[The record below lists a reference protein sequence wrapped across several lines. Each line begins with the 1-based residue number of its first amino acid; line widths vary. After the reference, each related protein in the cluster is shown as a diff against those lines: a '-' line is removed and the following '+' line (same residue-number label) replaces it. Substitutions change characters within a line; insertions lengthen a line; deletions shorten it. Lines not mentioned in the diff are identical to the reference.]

1 MEWEVVI
8 GLEIHAHLATK
19 SKIFSGSSTAYG
31 AEANTQAN
39 AVDLGLPGVLPVFN
53 EEALRMAVKFGLAID
68 AEIGL
73 KSIFDRKNYFYPD
86 SPKGYQT
93 TQLHHPIVGMG
104 HVDIELEGGVSKR
117 INVTRAHL
125 EEDAGKSVHEGFAG
139 MSGIDLN
146 RAGTPLVEI
155 VSEPEMRSAKEA
167 AAYFKK
173 MHSIVTY
180 LGICDG
186 DLSQGSMRCDCNVSL
201 RPKGQE
207 EFGTRTEIKN
217 VNSFRNV
224 ERAINTEIQRQ
235 MDVLEDGG
243 SITQETRLYDADKDE
258 TRSMRSKEVENDY
271 RYFPCPDLL
280 PVIIDQD
287 YVDAIKATLPELPDA
302 KKARFQSEHGLSLMD
317 AAVLSSDRI
326 LADYFEAAAKI
337 SGDYKIAANWIM
349 SDVSAALNR
358 LEISI
363 SELPVTAE
371 QLGRIL
377 SLIKDNTLNN
387 GGAKEVFNALLDG
400 KGADEL
406 KGAKG
411 VDALVDSLGLKQVS
425 DTGAIEEIVAQVLAD
440 NPKLVEGYLATP
452 EEKRGKAMG
461 PFIGLTRKAA
471 KGVNPQV
478 VMDVLKQKLDE
489 LG

>member
-8 GLEIHAHLATK
+8 GLEIHAQLATK

-104 HVDIELEGGVSKR
+104 HIDIELEGGVSKR

-243 SITQETRLYDADKDE
+243 IIRQETRLYDADKDE
-258 TRSMRSKEVENDY
+258 TRAMRSKEVENDY

-280 PVIIDQD
+280 PVIIDQE
-287 YVDAIKATLPELPDA
+287 YVEAVRATLPELPDA

-326 LADYFEAAAKI
+326 MADYFEAAAKI
-337 SGDYKIAANWIM
+337 SGDYKIAANWVM
-349 SDVSAALNR
+349 GDVSAALNKN
-358 LEISI
+358 EIAI
-363 SELPVTAE
+363 SDIPVSAE
-371 QLGRIL
+371 QLGALL
-377 SLIKDNTLNN
+377 SRIKDNTLSN
-387 GGAKEVFNALLDG
+387 GGAKEVFNALWEG
-400 KGADEL
+400 KGTD
-406 KGAKG
+406 
-411 VDALVDSLGLKQVS
+411 VDALIDSLGLKQVS

-440 NPKLVEGYLATP
+440 NPKLVEGYLNTP
-452 EEKRGKAMG
+452 EDKRAKAVG
-461 PFIGLTRKAA
+461 PFIGLVRKAA

-478 VMDVLKQKLDE
+478 VMDVLQKKLSE

>member
-8 GLEIHAHLATK
+8 GLEIHAQLATK
-19 SKIFSGSSTAYG
+19 SKIFSGASTEYG
-31 AEANTQAN
+31 ADANTQAC

-68 AEIGL
+68 ADIGK
-73 KSIFDRKNYFYPD
+73 KSVFDRKNYFYPD
-86 SPKGYQT
+86 LPKGYQT

-104 HVDIELEGGVSKR
+104 HIDIELDDGSTRR

-125 EEDAGKSVHEGFAG
+125 EEDAGKSVHEGFG
-139 MSGIDLN
+139 TMSGIDLN

-167 AAYFKK
+167 AAYFRK

-224 ERAINTEIQRQ
+224 ERAIEAEIERQ
-235 MDVLEDGG
+235 MDILEDGG
-243 SITQETRLYDADKDE
+243 SITQETRLYDADKNE
-258 TRSMRSKEVENDY
+258 TRSMRSKEVANDY

-280 PVIIDQD
+280 PVIIDD
-287 YVDAIKATLPELPDA
+287 NYIEAVRETLPELPDA
-302 KKARFQSEHGLSLMD
+302 KRHRFVKDHGLSTTD
-317 AAVLSSDRI
+317 AAVLASSRY
-326 LADYFEAAAKI
+326 LAHYFETAAHAAN
-337 SGDYKIAANWIM
+337 DYKLAANWVQA
-349 SDVSAALNR
+349 DVSAALNR

-363 SELPVTAE
+363 TELAATAE

-377 SLIKDNTLNN
+377 VLIKDNTLNN
-387 GGAKEVFNALLDG
+387 GGAKEVFNALVEG
-400 KGADEL
+400 KGD
-406 KGAKG
+406 GS
-411 VDALVDSLGLKQVS
+411 VDCIDTLIDSMGLKQVS
-425 DTGAIEEIVAQVLAD
+425 DTGAIEAIVDEVLA
-440 NPKLVEGYLATP
+440 NNQKLVDGYLNTP
-452 EEKRGKAMG
+452 VEKRGKAMG

-478 VMDVLKQKLDE
+478 VMEVLKKKLSE

>member
-8 GLEIHAHLATK
+8 GLEIHAQLATK

-104 HVDIELEGGVSKR
+104 HIDIELEGGVSKR

-146 RAGTPLVEI
+146 RAGTPLIEI
-155 VSEPEMRSAKEA
+155 VSEPEMRTAKEA

-243 SITQETRLYDADKDE
+243 VIRQETRLYDADKDE
-258 TRSMRSKEVENDY
+258 TRAMRSKEVENDY

-280 PVIIDQD
+280 PVIIDQE
-287 YVDAIKATLPELPDA
+287 YVEAVRATLPELPDA

-326 LADYFEAAAKI
+326 MADYFEAAAKI
-337 SGDYKIAANWIM
+337 SGDYKIAANWVM
-349 SDVSAALNR
+349 GDVSAALNKN
-358 LEISI
+358 EIAI
-363 SELPVTAE
+363 SDIPVSAE
-371 QLGRIL
+371 QLGALL
-377 SLIKDNTLNN
+377 SRIKDNTLSN
-387 GGAKEVFNALLDG
+387 GGAKEVFNALWEG
-400 KGADEL
+400 KGTD
-406 KGAKG
+406 
-411 VDALVDSLGLKQVS
+411 VDALIDSLGLKQVS

-440 NPKLVEGYLATP
+440 NPKLVEGYLNTP
-452 EEKRGKAMG
+452 EDKRAKAVG
-461 PFIGLTRKAA
+461 P

-478 VMDVLKQKLDE
+478 VMDVLQKKLSE

>member
-8 GLEIHAHLATK
+8 GLEIHAQLATK
-19 SKIFSGSSTAYG
+19 SKIFSGASTQYG
-31 AEANTQAN
+31 ADANTQAC

-68 AEIGL
+68 AEIGK
-73 KSIFDRKNYFYPD
+73 KSVFDRKNYFYPD
-86 SPKGYQT
+86 LPKGYQT

-104 HVDIELEGGVSKR
+104 HIDIELEDGTTKR

-125 EEDAGKSVHEGFAG
+125 EEDAGKSVHEGFSG

-155 VSEPEMRSAKEA
+155 VSEPEMRTAKEA
-167 AAYFKK
+167 AAYFRK

-224 ERAINTEIQRQ
+224 ERAIEAEIERQ
-235 MDVLEDGG
+235 MDILEDGG
-243 SITQETRLYDADKDE
+243 KIMQETRLYDADKNE
-258 TRSMRSKEVENDY
+258 TRGMRSKEVANDY

-280 PVIIDQD
+280 PVIIDD
-287 YVDAIKATLPELPDA
+287 NYIEAVRETLPELPDA
-302 KKARFQSEHGLSLMD
+302 KRARFVKDHGLSTTD
-317 AAVLSSDRI
+317 AAVLASDRN
-326 LADYFEAAAKI
+326 LAHYFETAAKAAN
-337 SGDYKIAANWIM
+337 DYKLAANWVQG
-349 SDVSAALNR
+349 DVNAALNR

-363 SELPVTAE
+363 GQLSVSAE

-377 SLIKDNTLNN
+377 QLIKDNTLNN
-387 GGAKEVFNALLDG
+387 GGAKEVFNALVEG
-400 KGADEL
+400 KGDDSVES
-406 KGAKG
+406 
-411 VDALVDSLGLKQVS
+411 VDKLVDTLGLKQVS
-425 DTGAIEEIVAQVLAD
+425 DTGAIEAIVAQVLAD

-452 EEKRGKAMG
+452 EDKRAKAIG

-471 KGVNPQV
+471 AGVNPQV
-478 VMDVLKQKLDE
+478 VMDVLKKKLSE

>member
-8 GLEIHAHLATK
+8 GLEIHAQLATK
-19 SKIFSGSSTAYG
+19 SKIFSGASTAYG
-31 AEANTQAN
+31 AEANTQAC

-73 KSIFDRKNYFYPD
+73 KSVFDRKNYFYPD

-104 HVDIELEGGVSKR
+104 QIDIELDDGETRR

-125 EEDAGKSVHEGFAG
+125 EEDAGKSVHEGFSG

-146 RAGTPLVEI
+146 RAGTPLIEI
-155 VSEPEMRSAKEA
+155 VSEPELRTAKEA

-180 LGICDG
+180 LGVCDG

-224 ERAINTEIQRQ
+224 ERAINAEIERQ
-235 MDVLEDGG
+235 MDILEDGG
-243 SITQETRLYDADKDE
+243 VILQETRLYDADKNE
-258 TRSMRSKEVENDY
+258 TRAMRSKEVENDY

-287 YVDAIKATLPELPDA
+287 YVDAVKETLPELPDA
-302 KKARFQSEHGLSLMD
+302 KKARFENDHGLSATD
-317 AAVLSSDRI
+317 AAVLAANRD
-326 LADYFEAAAKI
+326 LADFFETAAKI
-337 SGDYKIAANWIM
+337 AGDYKLAANWVQG
-349 SDVSAALNR
+349 DVSAALNR
-358 LEISI
+358 LEVGIN
-363 SELPVTAE
+363 ELNITAE

-377 SLIKDNTLNN
+377 QLIKDSTLNN
-387 GGAKEVFNALLDG
+387 GGAKEVFNALVEG
-400 KGADEL
+400 KGDD
-406 KGAKG
+406 
-411 VDALVDSLGLKQVS
+411 VDGLVDSLGLKQVS

-478 VMDVLKQKLDE
+478 VMEVLKKKLEE
-489 LG
+489 L

>member
-8 GLEIHAHLATK
+8 GLEIHAQLATK
-19 SKIFSGSSTAYG
+19 SKIFSGASTAYG
-31 AEANTQAN
+31 AEANTQAC

-73 KSIFDRKNYFYPD
+73 KSVFDRKNYFYPD

-104 HVDIELEGGVSKR
+104 HIDIELDDGETRR

-125 EEDAGKSVHEGFAG
+125 EEDAGKSVHEGFSG

-146 RAGTPLVEI
+146 RAGTPLIEI
-155 VSEPEMRSAKEA
+155 VSEPELRTAKEA

-180 LGICDG
+180 LGVCDG

-224 ERAINTEIQRQ
+224 ERAINAEIERQ
-235 MDVLEDGG
+235 MDILEDGG
-243 SITQETRLYDADKDE
+243 VILQETRLYDADKNE
-258 TRSMRSKEVENDY
+258 TRAMRSKEVENDY

-287 YVDAIKATLPELPDA
+287 YVDAVKETLPELPDA
-302 KKARFQSEHGLSLMD
+302 KKARFENDHGLSATD
-317 AAVLSSDRI
+317 AAVLAANRD
-326 LADYFEAAAKI
+326 LADFFETAAKI
-337 SGDYKIAANWIM
+337 AGDYKLAANWVQG
-349 SDVSAALNR
+349 DVSAALNR
-358 LEISI
+358 LEVGIN
-363 SELPVTAE
+363 ELNITAE

-377 SLIKDNTLNN
+377 QLIKDNTLNN
-387 GGAKEVFNALLDG
+387 GGAKEVFNALVEG
-400 KGADEL
+400 KGDN
-406 KGAKG
+406 
-411 VDALVDSLGLKQVS
+411 VDGLVDSLGLKQVS

-478 VMDVLKQKLDE
+478 VMEVLKKKLEE

>member
-8 GLEIHAHLATK
+8 GLEIHAQLATK

-104 HVDIELEGGVSKR
+104 HIDIELEGGVSKR

-201 RPKGQE
+201 RPKGQK

-243 SITQETRLYDADKDE
+243 VIRQETRLYDADKDE
-258 TRSMRSKEVENDY
+258 TRAMRSKEVENDY

-280 PVIIDQD
+280 PVIIDQE
-287 YVDAIKATLPELPDA
+287 YVEAVRATLPELPDA

-326 LADYFEAAAKI
+326 MADYFEAAAKI
-337 SGDYKIAANWIM
+337 SGDYKIAANWVM
-349 SDVSAALNR
+349 GDVSAALNKN
-358 LEISI
+358 EIAI
-363 SELPVTAE
+363 SDIPVSAE
-371 QLGRIL
+371 QLGALL
-377 SLIKDNTLNN
+377 SRIKDNTLSN
-387 GGAKEVFNALLDG
+387 GGAKEVFNALWEG
-400 KGADEL
+400 KGTD
-406 KGAKG
+406 
-411 VDALVDSLGLKQVS
+411 VDALIDSLGLKQVS

-440 NPKLVEGYLATP
+440 NPKLVEGYLNTP
-452 EEKRGKAMG
+452 EDKRAKAVG
-461 PFIGLTRKAA
+461 PFIGLVRKAA

-478 VMDVLKQKLDE
+478 VMDVLQKKLSE

>member
-8 GLEIHAHLATK
+8 GLEIHAQLSTK

-31 AEANTQAN
+31 AEPNTQAN

-53 EEALRMAVKFGLAID
+53 QEALRMAVKFGLAID
-68 AEIGL
+68 AEIGK
-73 KSIFDRKNYFYPD
+73 KSVFDRKNYFYPD

-104 HVDIELEGGVSKR
+104 HIDIELDDGETRR

-125 EEDAGKSVHEGFAG
+125 EEDAGKSVHEGFDG
-139 MSGIDLN
+139 FSGIDLN
-146 RAGTPLVEI
+146 RAGTPLIEI
-155 VSEPEMRSAKEA
+155 VSEPELRSAKEA
-167 AAYFKK
+167 AAYFRK

-180 LGICDG
+180 LGVCDG

-224 ERAINTEIQRQ
+224 ERAIEVEIARQ

-243 SITQETRLYDADKDE
+243 EIVQETRLYDADKNE
-258 TRSMRSKEVENDY
+258 TRSMRSKEVANDY

-280 PVIIDQD
+280 PVIIDD
-287 YVDAIKATLPELPDA
+287 NYIEAVRETLPELPDA
-302 KKARFQSEHGLSLMD
+302 KRARFVKDHGLSAID
-317 AAVLSSDRI
+317 AAVIASNRD
-326 LADYFEAAAKI
+326 LAHYFEAAAKI
-337 SGDYKIAANWIM
+337 ANDYKLAANWVQG
-349 SDVSAALNR
+349 DVSAALNR
-358 LEISI
+358 LEVGIN
-363 SELPVTAE
+363 ELSVNAE

-377 SLIKDNTLNN
+377 QLIKDNTLNN
-387 GGAKEVFNALLDG
+387 GGAKEVFNALLEG
-400 KGADEL
+400 KGTE
-406 KGAKG
+406 

-425 DTGAIEEIVAQVLAD
+425 DSGAIEAIVEQVLAD
-440 NPKLVEGYLATP
+440 NAKLVETYLATP

-461 PFIGLTRKAA
+461 PFIGATRKAA

-478 VMDVLKQKLDE
+478 VMEVLKKKLSE

>member
-8 GLEIHAHLATK
+8 GLEIHAQLATK
-19 SKIFSGSSTAYG
+19 SKIFSGASTAYG
-31 AEANTQAN
+31 AEANTQAC

-73 KSIFDRKNYFYPD
+73 KSVFDRKNYFYPD

-104 HVDIELEGGVSKR
+104 HIDIELDDGETRR

-125 EEDAGKSVHEGFAG
+125 EEDAGKSVHEGFDG

-146 RAGTPLVEI
+146 RAGTPLIEI
-155 VSEPEMRSAKEA
+155 VSEPELRTAKEA

-180 LGICDG
+180 LGVCDG

-201 RPKGQE
+201 RPKGQK

-224 ERAINTEIQRQ
+224 ERAINTEIERQ

-243 SITQETRLYDADKDE
+243 VILQETRLYDADKNE
-258 TRSMRSKEVENDY
+258 TRAMRSKEVENDY

-280 PVIIDQD
+280 PVVIDQE
-287 YVDAIKATLPELPDA
+287 YVDAIKETLPELPDA
-302 KKARFQSEHGLSLMD
+302 KKARFENDHGLSATD
-317 AAVLSSDRI
+317 AAVLAANRD
-326 LADYFEAAAKI
+326 LADFFETAAKI
-337 SGDYKIAANWIM
+337 AGDYKLAANWVQG
-349 SDVSAALNR
+349 DVSAALNR
-358 LEISI
+358 LEVGINELSI
-363 SELPVTAE
+363 TAE

-377 SLIKDNTLNN
+377 QLIKDNTLNN
-387 GGAKEVFNALLDG
+387 GGAKEVFNALVEG
-400 KGADEL
+400 KGND
-406 KGAKG
+406 
-411 VDALVDSLGLKQVS
+411 VDSLVDSLGLKQVS
-425 DTGAIEEIVAQVLAD
+425 DTGAIEEIVAKVLAD

-478 VMDVLKQKLDE
+478 VMEVLKKKPEE

>member
-8 GLEIHAHLATK
+8 GLEIHAQLATK
-19 SKIFSGSSTAYG
+19 SKIFSGASTQYG
-31 AEANTQAN
+31 ADANTQAC

-68 AEIGL
+68 AEIGK
-73 KSIFDRKNYFYPD
+73 KSVFDRKNYFYPD
-86 SPKGYQT
+86 LPKGYQT

-104 HVDIELEGGVSKR
+104 HIDIELEDGSTKR

-125 EEDAGKSVHEGFAG
+125 EEDAGKSVHEGFSG

-155 VSEPEMRSAKEA
+155 VSEPEMRTAKEA
-167 AAYFKK
+167 AAYFRK

-224 ERAINTEIQRQ
+224 ERAIEAEIERQ
-235 MDVLEDGG
+235 MDILEDGG
-243 SITQETRLYDADKDE
+243 KILQETRLYDADKNE
-258 TRSMRSKEVENDY
+258 TRGMRSKEVANDY

-280 PVIIDQD
+280 PVIIDD
-287 YVDAIKATLPELPDA
+287 NYIEAVRETLPELPDA
-302 KKARFQSEHGLSLMD
+302 KRARFVKDHGLSTTD
-317 AAVLSSDRI
+317 AAVLASDRN
-326 LADYFEAAAKI
+326 LAHYFETAAKAAN
-337 SGDYKIAANWIM
+337 DYKLAANWVQG
-349 SDVSAALNR
+349 DVNAALNR

-363 SELPVTAE
+363 SQLSVSAE

-377 SLIKDNTLNN
+377 QLIKDNTLNN
-387 GGAKEVFNALLDG
+387 GGAKEVFNALVDG
-400 KGADEL
+400 KGDDSVES
-406 KGAKG
+406 
-411 VDALVDSLGLKQVS
+411 VDKLVDSLGLKQVS
-425 DTGAIEEIVAQVLAD
+425 DTGAIEAIVAQVLAD

-452 EEKRGKAMG
+452 EDKRAKAIG

-471 KGVNPQV
+471 AGVNPQV
-478 VMDVLKQKLDE
+478 VMDVLKKKLSE

>member
-8 GLEIHAHLATK
+8 GLEIHAQLATK
-19 SKIFSGSSTAYG
+19 SKIFSGASTAYG
-31 AEANTQAN
+31 AEANTQAC

-73 KSIFDRKNYFYPD
+73 KSVFDRKNYFYPD

-104 HVDIELEGGVSKR
+104 HIDIELDDGETRR

-125 EEDAGKSVHEGFAG
+125 EEDAGKSVHEGFSG

-146 RAGTPLVEI
+146 RAGTPLIEI
-155 VSEPEMRSAKEA
+155 VSEPELRTAKEA

-180 LGICDG
+180 LGVCDG

-224 ERAINTEIQRQ
+224 ERAINAEIERQ
-235 MDVLEDGG
+235 MDILEDGG
-243 SITQETRLYDADKDE
+243 VILQETRLYDADKNE
-258 TRSMRSKEVENDY
+258 TRAMRSKEVENDY

-287 YVDAIKATLPELPDA
+287 YVDAVKETLPELPDA
-302 KKARFQSEHGLSLMD
+302 KKARFENDHGLSATD
-317 AAVLSSDRI
+317 AAVLAANRD
-326 LADYFEAAAKI
+326 LADFFETAAKI
-337 SGDYKIAANWIM
+337 AGDYKLTANWVQG
-349 SDVSAALNR
+349 DVSAALNR
-358 LEISI
+358 LEVGIN
-363 SELPVTAE
+363 ELNITAE

-377 SLIKDNTLNN
+377 QLIKDNTLNN
-387 GGAKEVFNALLDG
+387 GGAKEVFNALVEG
-400 KGADEL
+400 KGDD
-406 KGAKG
+406 
-411 VDALVDSLGLKQVS
+411 VDGLVDSLGLKQVS

-478 VMDVLKQKLDE
+478 VMEVLKKKLEE

>member
-8 GLEIHAHLATK
+8 GLEIHAQLATK

-155 VSEPEMRSAKEA
+155 VSEPEMRTAKEA

-243 SITQETRLYDADKDE
+243 IIRQETRLYDADKDE
-258 TRSMRSKEVENDY
+258 TRAMRSKEVENDY

-280 PVIIDQD
+280 PVIIDQE
-287 YVDAIKATLPELPDA
+287 YVEAVRATLPELPDA
-302 KKARFQSEHGLSLMD
+302 KKARFQNEHGLSLMD

-326 LADYFEAAAKI
+326 MADYFEAAAKI
-337 SGDYKIAANWIM
+337 SGDYKIAANWVM
-349 SDVSAALNR
+349 GDVSAALNKN
-358 LEISI
+358 EIAI
-363 SELPVTAE
+363 SDIPVSAE
-371 QLGRIL
+371 QLGALL
-377 SLIKDNTLNN
+377 SRIKDNTLSN
-387 GGAKEVFNALLDG
+387 GGAKEVFNALWEG
-400 KGADEL
+400 KGTD
-406 KGAKG
+406 
-411 VDALVDSLGLKQVS
+411 VDALIDSLGLKQVS

-440 NPKLVEGYLATP
+440 NPKLVEGYLNTP
-452 EEKRGKAMG
+452 EDKRAKAVG
-461 PFIGLTRKAA
+461 PFIGLVRKAA

-478 VMDVLKQKLDE
+478 VMDVLQKKLSE

>member
-8 GLEIHAHLATK
+8 GLEIHAQLATK

-104 HVDIELEGGVSKR
+104 HIDIELEGGVSKR

-243 SITQETRLYDADKDE
+243 IIRQETRLYDADKDE
-258 TRSMRSKEVENDY
+258 TRAMRSKEVENDY

-280 PVIIDQD
+280 PVIIDQE
-287 YVDAIKATLPELPDA
+287 YVEAVRATLPELPDA
-302 KKARFQSEHGLSLMD
+302 KKARFQNEHGLSLMD

-326 LADYFEAAAKI
+326 MADYFEAAAKI
-337 SGDYKIAANWIM
+337 SGDYKIAANWVM
-349 SDVSAALNR
+349 GDVSAALNKN
-358 LEISI
+358 EIAI
-363 SELPVTAE
+363 SDIPVSAE
-371 QLGRIL
+371 QLGALL
-377 SLIKDNTLNN
+377 SRIKDNTLSN
-387 GGAKEVFNALLDG
+387 GGAKEVFNALWEG
-400 KGADEL
+400 KGTD
-406 KGAKG
+406 
-411 VDALVDSLGLKQVS
+411 VDALIDSLGLKQVS

-440 NPKLVEGYLATP
+440 NPKLVEGYLNTP
-452 EEKRGKAMG
+452 EDKRAKAVG
-461 PFIGLTRKAA
+461 PFIGLVRKAA

-478 VMDVLKQKLDE
+478 VMDVLKQKLEE

>member
-8 GLEIHAHLATK
+8 GLEIHAQLATK
-19 SKIFSGSSTAYG
+19 SKIFSGASTAYG
-31 AEANTQAN
+31 AEANTQAC

-73 KSIFDRKNYFYPD
+73 KSVFDRKNYFYPD

-104 HVDIELEGGVSKR
+104 QIDIELDDGETRR

-125 EEDAGKSVHEGFAG
+125 EEDAGKSVHEGFSG

-146 RAGTPLVEI
+146 RAGTPLIEI
-155 VSEPEMRSAKEA
+155 VSEPELRTAKEA

-180 LGICDG
+180 LGVCDG

-224 ERAINTEIQRQ
+224 ERAINAEIERQ
-235 MDVLEDGG
+235 MDILEDGG
-243 SITQETRLYDADKDE
+243 VILQETRLYDADKNE
-258 TRSMRSKEVENDY
+258 TRAMRSKEVENDY

-280 PVIIDQD
+280 PVIIDQE
-287 YVDAIKATLPELPDA
+287 YVDAVKETLPELPDA
-302 KKARFQSEHGLSLMD
+302 KKARFENDHGLSATD
-317 AAVLSSDRI
+317 AAVLAANRD
-326 LADYFEAAAKI
+326 LADFFETAAKI
-337 SGDYKIAANWIM
+337 AGDYKLAANWVQG
-349 SDVSAALNR
+349 DVSAALNR
-358 LEISI
+358 LEVGIN
-363 SELPVTAE
+363 ELNITAE

-377 SLIKDNTLNN
+377 QLIKDSTLNN
-387 GGAKEVFNALLDG
+387 GGAKEVFNALVEG
-400 KGADEL
+400 KGDD
-406 KGAKG
+406 
-411 VDALVDSLGLKQVS
+411 VDGLVDSLGLKQVS

-478 VMDVLKQKLDE
+478 VMEVLKKKLEE
-489 LG
+489 L

>member
-8 GLEIHAHLATK
+8 GLEIHAQLATK
-19 SKIFSGSSTAYG
+19 SKIFSGASTQYG
-31 AEANTQAN
+31 ADANTQAC

-53 EEALRMAVKFGLAID
+53 EDALRMAVKFGLAID
-68 AEIGL
+68 AEIGK
-73 KSIFDRKNYFYPD
+73 KSVFDRKNYFYPD
-86 SPKGYQT
+86 LPKGYQT
-93 TQLHHPIVGMG
+93 TQLHHPIVGPG
-104 HVDIELEGGVSKR
+104 HIEIELEDGTTKR

-125 EEDAGKSVHEGFAG
+125 EEDAGKSVHEGFNG

-155 VSEPEMRSAKEA
+155 VSEPEMRTAKEA
-167 AAYFKK
+167 AAYFRK

-201 RPKGQE
+201 RPKGQK

-224 ERAINTEIQRQ
+224 ERAIEAEIERQ
-235 MDVLEDGG
+235 MDILEDGG
-243 SITQETRLYDADKDE
+243 KIMQETRLYDADKNE
-258 TRSMRSKEVENDY
+258 TRGMRSKEVANDY

-280 PVIIDQD
+280 PVIIDD
-287 YVDAIKATLPELPDA
+287 NYIEAVRATLPELPDA
-302 KKARFQSEHGLSLMD
+302 KRARFVKDHGLSAVD
-317 AAVLSSDRI
+317 AAVLSSDRD
-326 LADYFEAAAKI
+326 LAHYFETVAKAAN
-337 SGDYKIAANWIM
+337 DYKLAANWVQG
-349 SDVSAALNR
+349 DVNAALNR

-363 SELPVTAE
+363 AQLSVSAE

-377 SLIKDNTLNN
+377 QLIKDSTLNN

-400 KGADEL
+400 KGDNTVEA
-406 KGAKG
+406 
-411 VDALVDSLGLKQVS
+411 VDKLVDSLGLKQVS
-425 DTGAIEEIVAQVLAD
+425 DTGAIEAIVAQVLAD

-452 EEKRGKAMG
+452 VDKRAKAIG

-471 KGVNPQV
+471 AGVNPQV
-478 VMDVLKQKLDE
+478 VMEVLQKKLNE

>member
-8 GLEIHAHLATK
+8 GLEIHAQLATK

-31 AEANTQAN
+31 ADANTQAN

-104 HVDIELEGGVSKR
+104 HIDIELEGGVSKR

-201 RPKGQE
+201 RPKGQK

-243 SITQETRLYDADKDE
+243 KITQETRLYDADKDE
-258 TRSMRSKEVENDY
+258 TRAMRSKEVENDY

-280 PVIIDQD
+280 PVIIDQE
-287 YVDAIKATLPELPDA
+287 YVEAVRATLPELPDA

-326 LADYFEAAAKI
+326 MADYFEAAAKI
-337 SGDYKIAANWIM
+337 SGDYKIAANWVM
-349 SDVSAALNR
+349 GDVSAALNKN
-358 LEISI
+358 EIAI
-363 SELPVTAE
+363 SDIQVSAE
-371 QLGRIL
+371 QLGALL
-377 SLIKDNTLNN
+377 SRIKDNTLSN
-387 GGAKEVFNALLDG
+387 GGAKEVFNALWEG
-400 KGADEL
+400 KGTD
-406 KGAKG
+406 
-411 VDALVDSLGLKQVS
+411 VDALIDSLGLKQVS
-425 DTGAIEEIVAQVLAD
+425 DTGAIGEIVAQVLAD
-440 NPKLVEGYLATP
+440 NPKLVEGYLNTP
-452 EEKRGKAMG
+452 EDKRAKAVG
-461 PFIGLTRKAA
+461 PFIGLVRKAA

-478 VMDVLKQKLDE
+478 VMDVLQKKLSE

>member
-8 GLEIHAHLATK
+8 GLEIHAQLATK
-19 SKIFSGSSTAYG
+19 SKIFSGASTAYG
-31 AEANTQAN
+31 AEANTQAC

-73 KSIFDRKNYFYPD
+73 KSVFDRKNYFYPD

-104 HVDIELEGGVSKR
+104 HIDIELDDGETRR

-125 EEDAGKSVHEGFAG
+125 EEDAGKSVHEGFSG

-146 RAGTPLVEI
+146 RAGTPLIEI
-155 VSEPEMRSAKEA
+155 VSEPELRTAKEA

-180 LGICDG
+180 LGVCDG

-224 ERAINTEIQRQ
+224 ERAINAEIERQ
-235 MDVLEDGG
+235 MDILEDGG
-243 SITQETRLYDADKDE
+243 VILQETRLYDADKNE
-258 TRSMRSKEVENDY
+258 TRAMRSKEVENDY

-280 PVIIDQD
+280 PVIIDQE
-287 YVDAIKATLPELPDA
+287 YVDAVKETLPELPDA
-302 KKARFQSEHGLSLMD
+302 KKARFENDHGLSATD
-317 AAVLSSDRI
+317 AAVLAANRD
-326 LADYFEAAAKI
+326 LADFFETAAKI
-337 SGDYKIAANWIM
+337 AGDYKLAANWVQG
-349 SDVSAALNR
+349 DVSAALNR
-358 LEISI
+358 LEVGIN
-363 SELPVTAE
+363 ELNITAE

-377 SLIKDNTLNN
+377 QLIKDSTLNN
-387 GGAKEVFNALLDG
+387 GGAKEVFNALVEG
-400 KGADEL
+400 KGDD
-406 KGAKG
+406 
-411 VDALVDSLGLKQVS
+411 VDSLVDSLGLKQVS

-452 EEKRGKAMG
+452 QEKRGKAMG

-478 VMDVLKQKLDE
+478 VMEVLKKKLEE

>member
-8 GLEIHAHLATK
+8 GLEIHAQLSTQ
-19 SKIFSGSSTAYG
+19 SKIFSGASTAYG
-31 AEANTQAN
+31 AEPNTQAC

-53 EEALRMAVKFGLAID
+53 AEALRMAVKFGLAID

-73 KSIFDRKNYFYPD
+73 KSVFDRKNYFYPD

-104 HVDIELEGGVSKR
+104 HIDIELDNGTSKR

-125 EEDAGKSVHEGFAG
+125 EEDAGKSVHEGFGG

-146 RAGTPLVEI
+146 RAGTPLIEI
-155 VSEPEMRSAKEA
+155 VSEPELRSAKEA
-167 AAYFKK
+167 SAYFRK

-201 RPKGQE
+201 RPKGQQ

-224 ERAINTEIQRQ
+224 ERAIDSEIARQ
-235 MDVLEDGG
+235 MDILEDGG
-243 SITQETRLYDADKDE
+243 VIDQETRLYDADKNE

-280 PVIIDQD
+280 PIIIDQE
-287 YVDAIKATLPELPDA
+287 YVDLVADTLPELPDA
-302 KKARFQSEHGLSLMD
+302 KKQRFTENHGLSKTD
-317 AAVLSSDRI
+317 AAALSADRL
-326 LADYFEAAAKI
+326 LADYFETAAQQAN
-337 SGDYKIAANWIM
+337 DYKLACNWVM
-349 SDVSAALNR
+349 GDVSAALNKNDIAIGDIPVSADQ
-358 LEISI
+358 LANIIKSI
-363 SELPVTAE
+363 KA
-371 QLGRIL
+371 
-377 SLIKDNTLNN
+377 NTLSN
-387 GGAKEVFNALLDG
+387 GGAKEVFNAIWNGQGDNVEQLI
-400 KGADEL
+400 KQ
-406 KGAKG
+406 
-411 VDALVDSLGLKQVS
+411 LGLEQVS
-425 DTGAIEEIVAQVLAD
+425 DTGAIEAIVDQVLAD
-440 NPKLVEGYLATP
+440 NPKLVDGYLATP
-452 EEKRGKAMG
+452 EEKRAKAVG
-461 PFIGLTRKAA
+461 PFIGLVRKAA

-478 VMDVLKQKLDE
+478 VMDVLKSKLSQ
-489 LG
+489 L